1 MHIVLI
7 LLIVFAIMLWVARGR
22 KTTRACRW
30 RAEKSGDR
38 GALRKYRC
46 AACGEEAFT
55 STKGPP
61 NTCKAGKGSGSL

>member
-1 MHIVLI
+1 MHVLLI
-7 LLIVFAIMLWVARGR
+7 LLIAFAIMLWAARGR

-30 RAEKSGDR
+30 RADTTGDR

-55 STKGPP
+55 STPGVP
-61 NTCKAGKGSGSL
+61 NTCKASNRPGTL